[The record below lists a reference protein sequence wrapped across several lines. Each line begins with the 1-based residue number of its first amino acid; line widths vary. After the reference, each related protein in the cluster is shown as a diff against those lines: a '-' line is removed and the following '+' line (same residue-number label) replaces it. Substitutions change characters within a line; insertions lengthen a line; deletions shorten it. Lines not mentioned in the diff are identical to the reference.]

1 MASTLQERIG
11 VPVSTVQPFPATDAD
26 FGAGVYATAV
36 PASLVIANR
45 RGHAGRRDPATHA
58 LPHHAPHRH
67 RVLSRADR
75 RNDEGHVA
83 LPGDGWWVAG
93 GRRCRLPALEG
104 AEPVS
109 CRGARGVPVRAAGSD
124 DPARPS
130 TTTTREKEIDKFV
143 EDILTIGGY
152 VVAVL
157 LLFAPEAAVTKPLA
171 LAMLGLGV
179 GYGVHRISRN
189 VELGVGVFDS
199 RNVLEAVGILGSAVG
214 IGGSALRTAGLRAS
228 RPLMY
233 RAGNWMVISTV
244 ATDVGTLTYVGVE
257 SYDMLRAS
265 MSDPN
270 LSDADR
276 IALLA
281 RNRWAVPGPVA
292 NGGGP

>member
-36 PASLVIANR
+36 PASLVIANGEATPGGGIQPLTLYLTMR
-45 RGHAGRRDPATHA
+45 RTDTGFSAVLIDATTKDMSPYRGTGGGSREAADAAFQRWKSRNPYPSGGSRCTGMCCRIGR
-58 LPHHAPHRH
+58 
-67 RVLSRADR
+67 
-75 RNDEGHVA
+75 
-83 LPGDGWWVAG
+83 
-93 GRRCRLPALEG
+93 
-104 AEPVS
+104 S
-109 CRGARGVPVRAAGSD
+109 CAA
-124 DPARPS
+124 A

-292 NGGGP
+292 NGGGR